1 MRRSMLRAFT
11 LIELL
16 VVIAII
22 AVLIGLLL
30 PAVQGAREAARRM
43 QCANNL
49 KQIGLAFH
57 NFHNSREKFPP
68 FSYAPRGHGD
78 GGVPALPPEAAGSK
92 HFGAFLQLMPFIE
105 QDPMARKYDPA
116 LSPTSTVDNDGDG
129 VTNRSLISTPI
140 AILVCPSSPRVGG
153 YYYGSTS
160 GYAVSRGNFQY
171 YEYPAG
177 TPITNAWTPDDGAV
191 PSAYVTP
198 APPYSG
204 SSPPTASGWRYIR
217 LADFTDGT
225 SNTILAGDKGSTI
238 QGSTWTAGDGAAFG
252 VGGSGPLAGQ
262 PFVGNTNWAYS
273 HPGSDSAD
281 GTTNSP
287 MNSKFL
293 VAKSATTTFSTGGG
307 TDGRFT
313 PSNVNGAVRTGPDD
327 NSPGAWWRVTAQSA
341 FRSSHPGGCNFAF
354 VDGSVRF
361 IRDSI
366 AMPTYKALGS
376 RDGGELAGNAEY

>member
-1 MRRSMLRAFT
+1 VSRSQHRAFT

-22 AVLIGLLL
+22 AVLIAFLL
-30 PAVQGAREAARRM
+30 PAVQSAREAARRM
-43 QCANNL
+43 QCSNNL

-57 NFHNSREKFPP
+57 NFHQSQNRFPP

-78 GGVPALPPEAAGSK
+78 GGTPPLPPEAAGSK
-92 HFGAFLQLMPFIE
+92 HFGAFLQLMPYVE
-105 QDPMARKYDPA
+105 QDPLAKKYDPTV
-116 LSPTSTVDNDGDG
+116 SPTSTADNDGDG
-129 VTNRSLISTPI
+129 VTNRSLIGTPL
-140 AILVCPSSPRVGG
+140 AVYLCPSSPKPGG
-153 YYYGSTS
+153 YYYGSYS

-177 TPITNAWTPDDGAV
+177 TVMTNAWMPDDGAV

-198 APPYSG
+198 APPYTG
-204 SSPPTASGWRYIR
+204 SAPPTATGWRYVGMP
-217 LADFTDGT
+217 DFTDGT
-225 SNTILAGDKGSTI
+225 SNTILAGDKGGTI
-238 QGSTWTAGDGAAFG
+238 QGSTWSAGDGAAFG

-262 PFVGNTNWAYS
+262 PFTGNTNWAYS

-287 MNSKFL
+287 MNSKLL
-293 VAKSATTTFSTGGG
+293 VAKAAATTFGTGGG
-307 TDGRFT
+307 TDGKFT
-313 PSNVNGAVRTGPDD
+313 PSYLNATPRTAPDD

-341 FRSSHPGGCNFAF
+341 FRSNHPGGCNFAF

-361 IRDSI
+361 LRDTI

-376 RDGGELAGNAEY
+376 RNGGELTSASDY

>member
-1 MRRSMLRAFT
+1 MRRPYRAFT

-30 PAVQGAREAARRM
+30 PAVQAAREAARRM

-57 NFHNSREKFPP
+57 HFHDSKDRFPP

-92 HFGAFLQLMPFIE
+92 HFGAFLQLMPYIE
-105 QDPMARKYDPA
+105 QDPLARKYDA
-116 LSPTSTVDNDGDG
+116 AKSPTSVDDPDGDG

-140 AILVCPSSPRVGG
+140 AVLQCPSSPPPGG
-153 YYYGSTS
+153 YYYGSRS

-177 TPITNAWTPDDGAV
+177 SVMTNAWTPDDGAV

-198 APPYSG
+198 APPWSG
-204 SSPPTASGWRYIR
+204 SSPPTASGWRYIGLR
-217 LADFTDGT
+217 DFTDGT
-225 SNTILAGDKGSTI
+225 SNTLLAGDKGNTI
-238 QGSTWTAGDGAAFG
+238 KGSMWTAGDGAAFG
-252 VGGSGPLAGQ
+252 VGGSGPLAGI
-262 PFVGNTNWAYS
+262 PFNGNTNWAYS

-287 MNSKFL
+287 MNGKFL
-293 VAKSATTTFSTGGG
+293 VAKASSTTFGTGGG
-307 TDGRFT
+307 TDGKFT
-313 PSNVNGAVRTGPDD
+313 PSSENGVVKTGPDD
-327 NSPGAWWRVTAQSA
+327 NSAGAWWRVTAQSA
-341 FRSSHPGGCNFAF
+341 FRSSHPGGCNFVF

-361 IRDSI
+361 IKDTI

-376 RDGGELAGNAEY
+376 RGGGEVIGSDN